1 MNEKLKKSVAGI
13 VLGTFVM
20 GAATPAFAV
29 SDSMPY
35 EDTNNTMSQSMY
47 SQSTTNEHVIIIE
60 DSSGSRGKITITL
73 KALKNVLKANKDTIK
88 DVLVGLNIVQ
98 DGAFDKLFNAFMS
111 ALDFFFDTNDTIEGV
126 IVDALTS
133 LGVSESLATLA
144 AKAITQ
150 ILF

>member
-1 MNEKLKKSVAGI
+1 M
-13 VLGTFVM
+13 GT
-20 GAATPAFAV
+20 ATPAFAG
-29 SDSMPY
+29 SEAISY
-35 EDTNNTMSQSMY
+35 A
-47 SQSTTNEHVIIIE
+47 STTNSVNQGVYSEATTTEHVIIIE

-73 KALKNVLKANKDTIK
+73 KALKNLLKANKDTIK
-88 DVLVGLNIVQ
+88 DILVGLNIVQ
-98 DGAFDKLFNAFMS
+98 DGAFDKLFNSFMS

-126 IVDALTS
+126 IIDALTS